1 MGNSSMA
8 SEVMKSNKVSLN
20 LEGLSSSMQQIA
32 SGYNSKYN
40 NVKESIKVISLA
52 SLQFFCKICHFE
64 KKTDAVTNVTKSK
77 NRMF

>member
-20 LEGLSSSMQQIA
+20 LEGISSSMQQIA

-40 NVKESIKVISLA
+40 NAKENIEVISLA
-52 SLQFFCKICHFE
+52 SLHFYL
-64 KKTDAVTNVTKSK
+64 
-77 NRMF
+77 